1 MKKLFTFGV
10 IAALFPSIASAVLV
24 DPATVPIAGVSV
36 SGEVQTIAAP
46 ADASMGV
53 FESNTT
59 TFLWAEGTTTI
70 ANPQFVTIIPFKNI
84 SPEVAGSTNGQGEGS
99 AFYDSGV
106 ASVEGMWG
114 GDLAAGTY
122 NSYFFHTDKDV
133 QNQLFTGSMTFAQE
147 IVGIIYKQTELGLT
161 DPIFGAPGTTYGAGG
176 SGRIFELDG
185 PDNWLS
191 LSADRKT
198 LEFKTVVQHN
208 MDDMRILT
216 AAVPVPAAVWL
227 FGSGLLGLVGI
238 ARRRKTA

>member
-1 MKKLFTFGV
+1 MKKLFALGA
-10 IAALFPSIASAVLV
+10 IAALFSSTASAVIV
-24 DPATVPIAGVSV
+24 TPPTVSIPGVSV
-36 SGEVQTIAAP
+36 TGEVQTIDPP

-70 ANPQFVTIIPFKNI
+70 ANSQFVTIIPFKNI
-84 SPEVAGSTNGQGEGS
+84 TPEAAGSTNGLGEGS
-99 AFYDSGV
+99 AFYDSGI
-106 ASVEGMWG
+106 ATVEAMWG

-122 NSYFFHTDKDV
+122 SSYFFHTDKDV
-133 QNQLFTGSMTFAQE
+133 QNQTFTGSMTFARE

-161 DPIFGAPGTTYGAGG
+161 DPIFGASGTTYGAGG
-176 SGRIFELDG
+176 SGRILELDG
-185 PDNWLS
+185 AANWLS

-198 LEFKTVVQHN
+198 LSFQTVVAHN

-216 AAVPVPAAVWL
+216 SAVPVPAAVWL
-227 FGSGLLGLVGI
+227 FASGLLGLVGI